1 MHSPLARCA
10 RAHEAG
16 SPTAPKPFFQVRPL
30 GGDGLSLFE
39 LAFPDGQVAALYV
52 SNYCGKPTYLG
63 VLETVPGEPR
73 HRSGSHTGNEHNVA
87 KKTKKRHRHQRTVV
101 GSWFPVAR
109 GEQLRMR
116 SVHRAR
122 GLRMRGVSLHITSY
136 VYL

>member
-63 VLETVPGEPR
+63 VLETVLREPPPSLR
-73 HRSGSHTGNEHNVA
+73 VVYLERTQRGKEKNDTDTNEPSW
-87 KKTKKRHRHQRTVV
+87 VV
-101 GSWFPVAR
+101 GSLWHETNSCACVVCTV
-109 GEQLRMR
+109 R
-116 SVHRAR
+116 SV
-122 GLRMRGVSLHITSY
+122 SL
-136 VYL
+136 LAN